1 MLAALTGTIVAL
13 SMLAGWG
20 LLIVASCDY
29 LLGNLLGLFATSK
42 QNQVWGLFSGAMLAI
57 YPTFYWRRNPL
68 KRCWLKLK
76 MHSAAAL
83 AIGQACKRLGGLLRR
98 GYTYLY
104 QLADVLFCIGLP
116 MLVVTA
122 LVGWWLI
129 DEINLISMVL
139 YLCLLLAISITGI
152 YSNAVRMLSLGYF
165 NGYWFL
171 DSDWLSFPFA
181 APMRVQQNIDRMV
194 AEVGLAL
201 LPVLGV
207 ICLLLYLAR
216 SVAFNADGLG
226 LIRSNFF
233 KRRLNIVKKKSDHSV
248 WVRTLSL
255 IALLVGIS
263 ITFICVNS
271 LIELLN
277 IHLFFAA
284 SAIVFLDFCWKT
296 RLSNEPA
303 LSGDVQYLLSGLW
316 RS

>member
-1 MLAALTGTIVAL
+1 
-13 SMLAGWG
+13 
-20 LLIVASCDY
+20 
-29 LLGNLLGLFATSK
+29 
-42 QNQVWGLFSGAMLAI
+42 
-57 YPTFYWRRNPL
+57 
-68 KRCWLKLK
+68 
-76 MHSAAAL
+76 
-83 AIGQACKRLGGLLRR
+83 
-98 GYTYLY
+98 
-104 QLADVLFCIGLP
+104 

-152 YSNAVRMLSLGYF
+152 YSNSVRMLSLGYF

-296 RLSNEPA
+296 RLSNEPV